1 MQSYTIRRSFLLPLG
16 ILLLQALFLF
26 AIVIAQ
32 GQPKAK
38 AIILGIMIIP
48 IAGLFAESFFRRIVV
63 SADRVT
69 AFRPFRQKS
78 LDYADITSTETIQ
91 VKKRVFLTLSTE
103 DDFLIISN
111 AFADFPKLVQA
122 LLEKVPPGSISEETL
137 SMAEKVP
144 VKSADIVSCWFGVIL
159 LAIILTLQFV

>member
-26 AIVIAQ
+26 AVVIAQ

-38 AIILGIMIIP
+38 AIVLGLLLIP
-48 IAGLFAESFFRRIVV
+48 VAGLFAESFFRRIAV

-78 LDYADITSTETIQ
+78 LAYADIVSTETIQ
-91 VKKRVFLTLSTE
+91 VKKRVFLTLSSE
-103 DDFLIISN
+103 ESFLIISN
-111 AFADFPKLVQA
+111 AYADFPKLVQD
-122 LLEKVPPGSISEETL
+122 LLGRVPAESVTEET
-137 SMAEKVP
+137 SAMAESVP
-144 VKSADIVSCWFGVIL
+144 TKSSDIVSCWFGVIL
-159 LAIILTLQFV
+159 LGIILVLQFV